1 MTSMPIEGAGNA
13 GPGTGKSF
21 RISFHGE
28 GLAFF
33 KMKLV
38 QALLTIVTLGIY
50 WAWARAATLKY
61 IYNNTEFAGSRFA
74 FHGTGKEMFI
84 GMLKAIGVFGIFI
97 VMFFIAG
104 LIKDKT
110 MSVLLIFCAYAGIFL
125 LVPLALYGT
134 MRYRFSRTSWRGIR
148 FGYAGTLK
156 ELYLIYL
163 KAIPLLIITL
173 GFYAPFFQVKL
184 RKCLL
189 SNLRFGG
196 VRLQFTGEGSDF
208 FGIVIKGSLLTM
220 LTLGIYSFWFTA
232 ERFNFIWG
240 NIDVE
245 QGTKRARFNATMTGG
260 KFFGFAFPAML
271 LVVVTLGLGLPWVMM
286 RLIRFYADNMEVI
299 GDFNPDALVQGDKDK
314 IGAAGEELGSMLDVD
329 SGMMF
334 G

>member
-1 MTSMPIEGAGNA
+1 MASMPIEGAGNVA
-13 GPGTGKSF
+13 PGTAKSF

-61 IYNNTEFAGSRFA
+61 IYNNMEFAGSRFA

-97 VMFFIAG
+97 
-104 LIKDKT
+104 
-110 MSVLLIFCAYAGIFL
+110 LLIMIAYVVKGQALRVVLFLIAYAGIAM

-148 FGYAGTLK
+148 FGYSGTLK

-163 KAIPLLIITL
+163 KAVPLLIITL
-173 GFYAPFFQVKL
+173 GLYAPFFQVRL

-189 SNLRFGG
+189 GNIRFGG
-196 VRLQFTGEGSDF
+196 ARLQFTGEGSDF
-208 FGIVIKGSLLTM
+208 FWIVFKGSLLTM
-220 LTLGIYSFWFTA
+220 LTLGIYTFWFTA
-232 ERFNFIWG
+232 NQFNFIWG

-260 KFFGFAFPAML
+260 KFFGFAVPAML
-271 LVVVTLGLGLPWVMM
+271 LVIVTLGLGMPWVMM
-286 RLIRFYADNMEVI
+286 RATRFFADNMEVT
-299 GDFNPDALVQGDKDK
+299 GDFDPDALVQGAKDK